1 MKRALILDL
10 DNTIYPVSSIADN
23 LFGSLFALID
33 RESDGLDESAVNNA
47 KDELTRKPFQWV
59 ADKYHFTPE
68 LKTKGVQLL
77 QDMSYDLPMQPFDE
91 YHHIKSAPYQK
102 FLVTTG
108 FPKLQWSKIKQLGIE
123 GDFLEIHVVD
133 PDVSDKT
140 KKDVFADIIRR
151 YNYKIEEVLVI
162 GDDPDSEIKAAFELG
177 IETFLYDPHN
187 KHPLAAAT
195 YKNRNLKAVLH
206 YV

>member
-23 LFGSLFALID
+23 LFGRLFALID
-33 RESDGLDESAVNNA
+33 GESANLDESAVNNA

-59 ADKYHFTPE
+59 ADKYHFSPE

-77 QDMSYDLPMQPFDE
+77 KDMSYDLPMQPFEE
-91 YHHIKSAPYQK
+91 YSHLKSAPHQK

-151 YNYKIEEVLVI
+151 YDYKIEEVLVI

-177 IETFLYDPHN
+177 IEAFLYDPHN
-187 KHPLAAAT
+187 KHPSAEAT
-195 YKNRNLKAVLH
+195 YKARNLKTVMH
-206 YV
+206 YI